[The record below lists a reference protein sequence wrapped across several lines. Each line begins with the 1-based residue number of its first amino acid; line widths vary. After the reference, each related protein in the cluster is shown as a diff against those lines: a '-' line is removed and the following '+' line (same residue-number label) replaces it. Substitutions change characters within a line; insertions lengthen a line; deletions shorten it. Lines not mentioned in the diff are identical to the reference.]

1 MKINE
6 FFEKYI
12 VGTWWYGVYY
22 SAVNK
27 TNITYIKKATKLEV
41 TDPKTGV
48 SRVVKEDPKN
58 RSSWIFLKVG
68 DKAAN
73 PVNNTLT
80 IGDETVSI
88 NSSLFKKVQFPELTP
103 ADGPKE
109 IEIVKSGKVYI
120 YD

>member
-1 MKINE
+1 MKESE

-22 SAVNK
+22 SEINK
-27 TNITYIKKATKLEV
+27 SNVTYIKKATKLEV
-41 TDPKTGV
+41 ENPKTGTA
-48 SRVVKEDPKN
+48 RVVKEDPKN

-68 DKAAN
+68 DKATN
-73 PVNNTLT
+73 PINSILT

-88 NSSLFKKVQFPELTP
+88 NARLFKKVQFPELTP

>member
-6 FFEKYI
+6 FFEKYV

-22 SAVNK
+22 SDINK
-27 TNITYIKKATKLEV
+27 GNISYIKKANKLEV
-41 TDPKTGV
+41 TDPKTGIA
-48 SRVVKEDPKN
+48 RVVDDDPKN
-58 RSSWIFLKVG
+58 RSSWIFLKIKG
-68 DKAAN
+68 EAAS
-73 PVNNTLT
+73 PVENTLIVNGET
-80 IGDETVSI
+80 IAITSKVFD
-88 NSSLFKKVQFPELTP
+88 KVQFPELTP

>member
-22 SAVNK
+22 SEIQK
-27 TNITYIKKATKLEV
+27 KNITYIKKATKLEV
-41 TDPKTGV
+41 SDPKTGAARIV
-48 SRVVKEDPKN
+48 EEDPNN

-68 DKAAN
+68 DKATN
-73 PVNNTLT
+73 PINNILT
-80 IGDETVSI
+80 VGDETVSI

-109 IEIVKSGKVYI
+109 IEIVKSGKVYV

>member
-1 MKINE
+1 MENDE
-6 FFEKYI
+6 FFEKYV

-22 SAVNK
+22 SDINK
-27 TNITYIKKATKLEV
+27 GNVSYIKKATKLEI

-48 SRVVKEDPKN
+48 ARVIDDDPKN
-58 RSSWIFLKVG
+58 RSSWIFLKVK

-73 PVNNTLT
+73 PVKNTLIIDGKAVT
-80 IGDETVSI
+80 ITSKAFE
-88 NSSLFKKVQFPELTP
+88 KVQFPELTP